1 MLDLLSKFQRQ
12 VLKKWQLFQ
21 ATDFQSLMYPCFIF
35 CRILGIFPYK
45 MNASIFKLSKS
56 HCVVSIIIICM
67 ICYMQFML
75 FRWLIYGR
83 MYISDVPTALHGNC
97 YYLFSSFITIVT
109 HVLSSP
115 RMRLLQTIMDISS
128 QLPSKTYKKLS
139 KLIHMKDIFSFFSFF
154 VLIMICYKKLNF
166 DLKLQLYTIYL
177 SLVVFQMDM
186 LYMNCVCI
194 LKACFKRI
202 NDNLANL
209 REPVMEDMP
218 HLFSRIY
225 QQGNP
230 FLLMELKALEKQ
242 YLMINNTVQMLN
254 LIFSLQL
261 LSSII
266 LTICEVTF
274 NLYFYITQWCV
285 STLRNDNEDFM
296 NKMYKDFWFWYF
308 LISIIYQFLKM
319 ASMIWACETG
329 KNQALEIGTTVHIVF
344 NNVNDENVKDELQLF
359 SLQILHR
366 ESIFSAKG
374 VNMDATLL
382 VAIVGNITTYVLILL
397 QFMVM
402 SSSCK
407 ANNILHE

>member
-1 MLDLLSKFQRQ
+1 RNM
-12 VLKKWQLFQ
+12 KKWRLFQ

-45 MNASIFKLSKS
+45 LNASIFKLSKS
-56 HCVVSIIIICM
+56 CCVVSIFIICM
-67 ICYMQFML
+67 ICYMQFKFL
-75 FRWLIYGR
+75 YFLSYGKK
-83 MYISDVPTALHGNC
+83 YISDVPSTLHGNC
-97 YYLFSSFITIVT
+97 YFLCSSFITIVT
-109 HVLSSP
+109 HVLTSP

-128 QLPSKTYKKLS
+128 KLPSKTYKKLS
-139 KLIHMKDIFSFFSFF
+139 KLIHTKDIFSFFSFF
-154 VLIMICYKKLNF
+154 MLLTICYYKLSF
-166 DLKLQLYTIYL
+166 DFKFLLYTIYV

-218 HLFSRIY
+218 HVFSQIY
-225 QQGNP
+225 QQRNP

-242 YLMINNTVQMLN
+242 YLMISNTVQMLN
-254 LIFSLQL
+254 LTFSLQL

-274 NLYFYITQWCV
+274 ILYFYITQWCI
-285 STLRNDNEDFM
+285 STLRNDDEDFV
-296 NKMYKDFWFWYF
+296 NKMYKDFWYCYF

-319 ASMIWACETG
+319 ASIIWACETG

-344 NNVNDENVKDELQLF
+344 NSINDENVKDE
-359 SLQILHR
+359 
-366 ESIFSAKG
+366 
-374 VNMDATLL
+374 
-382 VAIVGNITTYVLILL
+382 
-397 QFMVM
+397 VM
-402 SSSCK
+402 
-407 ANNILHE
+407 

>member
-1 MLDLLSKFQRQ
+1 M
-12 VLKKWQLFQ
+12 KKWQLFQ

-56 HCVVSIIIICM
+56 RCVVSIVITCM
-67 ICYMQFML
+67 ICYMQFMFL
-75 FRWLIYGR
+75 HWLIHGR
-83 MYISDVPTALHGNC
+83 KYISDLPLALHGNC
-97 YYLFSSFITIVT
+97 YYLFSGFITIVT
-109 HVLSSP
+109 HVLTSP

-128 QLPSKTYKKLS
+128 TLPSKTYKKLS
-139 KLIHMKDIFSFFSFF
+139 KLIHTKDIFSFFSFF
-154 VLIMICYKKLNF
+154 VIITICYYKLKF
-166 DLKLQLYTIYL
+166 DLKLYLYTIYI

-209 REPVMEDMP
+209 REPVMVDMP
-218 HLFSRIY
+218 HIFSRIY

-242 YLMINNTVQMLN
+242 YLMISNTVQMLN

-261 LSSII
+261 LSSIT

-274 NLYFYITQWCV
+274 NLYFYITQWCI
-285 STLRNDNEDFM
+285 STLRIDDEDLIG
-296 NKMYKDFWFWYF
+296 KMRKDFWFWYF
-308 LISIIYQFLKM
+308 LICIIYQFLKT
-319 ASMIWACETG
+319 ASIIWACETG

-344 NNVNDENVKDELQLF
+344 NSINDENVKYE
-359 SLQILHR
+359 
-366 ESIFSAKG
+366 
-374 VNMDATLL
+374 
-382 VAIVGNITTYVLILL
+382 
-397 QFMVM
+397 VM
-402 SSSCK
+402 
-407 ANNILHE
+407 

>member
-1 MLDLLSKFQRQ
+1 MLDLLSKFQEQ

-45 MNASIFKLSKS
+45 MNSSIFKLSKS
-56 HCVVSIIIICM
+56 HCIVSIVITCM
-67 ICYMQFML
+67 ICYMQFTFL
-75 FRWLIYGR
+75 YFLIHR
-83 MYISDVPTALHGNC
+83 RKHISDVPTTLHSNC
-97 YYLFSSFITIVT
+97 YYLFSSFITIIT
-109 HVLSSP
+109 HVLISP

-128 QLPSKTYKKLS
+128 KLPSKTYKKLS
-139 KLIHMKDIFSFFSFF
+139 KLIHTKDIFSFFSFF
-154 VLIMICYKKLNF
+154 VIIMICYYKLYF
-166 DLKLQLYTIYL
+166 KFQLYTIYI

-209 REPVMEDMP
+209 CEPVMEDMP
-218 HLFSRIY
+218 HIFSRIY
-225 QQGNP
+225 QQRNP
-230 FLLMELKALEKQ
+230 FLLMKLKALEKQ
-242 YLMINNTVQMLN
+242 YLMISNTVQMLN

-274 NLYFYITQWCV
+274 NLYFYITQWCI
-285 STLRNDNEDFM
+285 STLRNDEDFIS
-296 NKMYKDFWFWYF
+296 KMRKDFLFWYF

-319 ASMIWACETG
+319 ASIIWACETG
-329 KNQALEIGTTVHIVF
+329 KNQALEIGTTIHIVF
-344 NNVNDENVKDELQLF
+344 NSTNDENVKDELQLF

-397 QFMVM
+397 QFLVM
-402 SSSCK
+402 SSSCER
-407 ANNILHE
+407 NNILRE